1 MVEDRLTRDAAA
13 DDSVHAHLKCLDSYK
28 GLECVGLE
36 GETALVKYFEG
47 ILYMARYAISGLS
60 SDERKAWPD
69 NLYDYLSNSYDH
81 ISGQE
86 HYITH
91 AVRYMKHITRHMS
104 CVHIPIVVRPAT
116 IDDEI
121 PDSVFGEMA
130 DYAHA
135 LWSCQSTRLF
145 VPVLL
150 IHGVELSLV
159 VFTRD
164 EWRRVDFG
172 SLAYTDNQPNANAFD
187 LLSDTICTLL
197 YFLSLPPQKFGH
209 FCDVSRRI
217 WGNYE
222 FVHRRDLADHD
233 QDPVL
238 VDVNINDDST
248 NSSINIYSSNQIE
261 RSVNLCGR
269 FAHVFRVEKND
280 RDFILKLA
288 WTPLKQLPEPAVYD
302 ALKAAN
308 IPNIPSIIDSG
319 IIIENSFG
327 YRVEYLLIED
337 CGISLTKYLLTQSH
351 WDMKWMSDNAA
362 RPMSQIVECIYSAW
376 NAGILHRDISAGNI
390 LVKGGQVRIIDWG
403 SATLLENSSV
413 DIDAIET
420 KWRFK
425 KETDMYKY
433 SKYKHESVGTSLYKS
448 IPVLIGATQRSI
460 VDDIESALYVV
471 LES

>member
-1 MVEDRLTRDAAA
+1 MPFGDSLPELQLGSEYDSFEHRFRGIFAAIAFRAIAYVDRVAVQPTLPNNTRIIVEDRLTRDMTA

-36 GETALVKYFEG
+36 GETALINYFEG
-47 ILYMARYAISGLS
+47 ILYMARHAISGLS

-69 NLYDYLSNSYDH
+69 YSYDYLSNSYDQ

-91 AVRYMKHITRHMS
+91 AVGYMKHTTRHMS
-104 CVHIPIVVRPAT
+104 CVHIPIVVRSAT
-116 IDDEI
+116 LADEV

-135 LWSCQSTRLF
+135 LWSCQPTRLF

-150 IHGVELSLV
+150 MHGIQLSLV
-159 VFTRD
+159 VFTRSG
-164 EWRRVDFG
+164 WHNVDLGPF
-172 SLAYTDNQPNANAFD
+172 AYNDNQPGYNDFD
-187 LLSDTICTLL
+187 LLSRAFCLLL

-222 FVHRRDLADHD
+222 FVHRRDSGDHD

-248 NSSINIYSSNQIE
+248 NSSINIYSSDRIE
-261 RSVNLCGR
+261 RTVNLRGG
-269 FAHVFRVEKND
+269 FADVFRVEKND

-288 WTPLKQLPEPAVYD
+288 WTPVDQLPEPAVYD
-302 ALKAAN
+302 ALKATN

-327 YRVEYLLIED
+327 FR
-337 CGISLTKYLLTQSH
+337 
-351 WDMKWMSDNAA
+351 
-362 RPMSQIVECIYSAW
+362 
-376 NAGILHRDISAGNI
+376 
-390 LVKGGQVRIIDWG
+390 
-403 SATLLENSSV
+403 
-413 DIDAIET
+413 
-420 KWRFK
+420 
-425 KETDMYKY
+425 
-433 SKYKHESVGTSLYKS
+433 
-448 IPVLIGATQRSI
+448 
-460 VDDIESALYVV
+460 
-471 LES
+471 